1 MYAFVSHESACEA
14 LRALSSGAESLDTVS
29 RWPPR
34 ARGLPG
40 SEHCVSG
47 QRDFKDA
54 RLGERLRAIGC
65 VSRPVDLT
73 VPTQSSRSN
82 GASARFHV
90 WGGVLPVRSLIRP
103 HADLLVFG
111 PELVVI
117 QLCASQGKLDDLLD
131 AHAEAYHAEA
141 EVVAELGLDD
151 KPVIDHPLHWERIRR
166 LVAATLVA
174 SEFAGT
180 YRLGG
185 EKGVSYN
192 VKPLMSSESLER
204 VSVEVGDSQGTRRA
218 RRVSRLMLE
227 GSASPMETVLAL
239 MLSLPLD
246 FGGFGLE
253 KPQLNHPIDV
263 SAHNGGISD
272 RDVVT
277 PDFLWARQM
286 IVLEYD
292 SEEFHAALG
301 DGRSRRDAT
310 RTNILA
316 ALGYRTLRATPQ
328 MIRSLPGLELL
339 ARQIAEALGETL
351 PKATPLQALRRR
363 KLFLQLMPLVR
374 E

>member
-1 MYAFVSHESACEA
+1 MYAFVSHKSACEA
-14 LRALSSGAESLDTVS
+14 LRALSSGADGLNPAP
-29 RWPPR
+29 RWPPS

-54 RLGERLRAIGC
+54 QVGERLCAIGC
-65 VSRPVDLT
+65 VSRPVDLA
-73 VPTQSSRSN
+73 VPTQGSRSN

-90 WGGVLPVRSLIRP
+90 WGGVLPARSLLRP
-103 HADLLVFG
+103 QADLLVFG
-111 PELVVI
+111 PELAVI
-117 QLCASQGKLDDLLD
+117 QLCSSQGKLDALLD
-131 AHAEAYHAEA
+131 AHAEAVHAEA
-141 EVVAELGLDD
+141 EVVAELGVGD

-185 EKGVSYN
+185 EKGVGYN
-192 VKPLMSSESLER
+192 VRPLMSVDSLER
-204 VSVEVGDSQGTRRA
+204 AAAEVGDSQGTRRA
-218 RRVSRLMLE
+218 RRVSRLMVE
-227 GSASPMETVLAL
+227 DSASPMETVLAL
-239 MLSLPLD
+239 MLSLPCD

-253 KPQLNHPIDV
+253 KPRLNHPIDV
-263 SAHNGGISD
+263 SAYNGGVSD

-277 PDFLWARQM
+277 PDFLWACQK
-286 IVLEYD
+286 VALEYD

-339 ARQIAEALGETL
+339 ARQIAAALGETL

-363 KLFLQLMPLVR
+363 KLFMQLMPLVR